1 MNVIPQFF
9 RKLRYSLL
17 VQVRNLQN
25 SNPMNRRLLLL
36 IPFIISAI
44 AFGFIQEDEA
54 LKKILSQIEKY
65 RAEYPQEKVHLHMD
79 KPYYAIGDNIWFKA
93 YVVNAEMNELSALS
107 KILYV
112 ELINEKDSVK
122 QSLKLPLVFGLASGD
137 FTLTD
142 SLKEGNYRIRAYTTW
157 MRNFGEEYFFD
168 KTFTVGNS
176 IANSILT
183 NVSYKFS
190 KTGNSE
196 KVIADINYTDMNGDP
211 LANKEVTY
219 NVNLDFRNIAKGKGV
234 TDSKGNLQIS
244 FVNTQPFILKSG
256 KILTSIKLDDKTLIS
271 KSFPVKSTSGQAD
284 VQFFPESGELVT
296 GIRSRVGFKAIG
308 ADGLGMKVSGYIA
321 NKANTKLVDFE
332 SEHAGM
338 GQFRLQ
344 PLPNETYTA
353 HIKFEDG
360 SEKTF
365 PLPRILP
372 QGYVLTVNNSD
383 PDNLNVNI
391 TTSVT
396 IQPDSKFTLVAQTN
410 GVVHFVAKNNLNA
423 QSFSSNIPKNR
434 FPTGILQLTLFSP
447 ANQPVAERLVFINHS
462 DFLKIEAGT
471 AKSSYEKRE
480 KVKLMLDVKDSKGL
494 PTSGSFSV
502 AVIDETKVP
511 SKESAETTIISN
523 LLLSSDLKGFIE
535 EPNHYFSDINEAK
548 VRQLDILLL
557 TQGWRRFEW
566 KNILGNTYPNL
577 VYQPETNMEIS
588 GRVKALNGKPVIGGK
603 VTLLSS
609 GGDLF
614 LLDTLTDVNG
624 DFRFPNLNFSDSTK
638 FVVQA
643 RNERDRKNVEIELN
657 RIPAQLV
664 TKNKN
669 EAILEIN
676 VNRSIL
682 PYLQNSKN
690 QYDDWR
696 RYGVVGRSILLD
708 EVKVVEKKPV
718 LKHSSNLNGAGN
730 ADAIL
735 KSEDFR
741 NCAYIVQCIQGRVA
755 GIIVNNGI
763 VYSTRSMNT
772 SFRGPVPMQIII
784 DGMPVEPEFISSINP
799 NDVES
804 IEVLKSGANTAIY
817 GMRGGGGVLVINT
830 KRADNSKDYRTY
842 APGVISYNPKG
853 FYKGREFYSPNY
865 EDPKINVK
873 VADLRTTVY
882 WNPNVISD
890 PDGKSSVEFFNADN
904 PGTYKVV
911 IEGIDLKGVLGRQ
924 VYRYTVK

>member
-1 MNVIPQFF
+1 M
-9 RKLRYSLL
+9 KK
-17 VQVRNLQN
+17 
-25 SNPMNRRLLLL
+25 RLLLL
-36 IPFIISAI
+36 IPVIILTI
-44 AFGFIQEDEA
+44 IFGFIQEDEA
-54 LKKILSQIEKY
+54 LKKILLQIEKY
-65 RAEYPQEKVHLHMD
+65 RADYPQEKVHLHMD

-93 YVVNAEMNELSALS
+93 YVVNAEVNELSNLS
-107 KILYV
+107 QILYV
-112 ELINEKDSVK
+112 ELINDKDSVK
-122 QSLKLPLVFGLASGD
+122 QSLKLPLVLGLASGD
-137 FTLTD
+137 FTLAD

-183 NVSYKFS
+183 HVSYQFS

-196 KVIADINYTDMNGDP
+196 KVVADINYTDMDDAP
-211 LANKEVTY
+211 LVNKEVTY
-219 NVNLDFRNIAKGKGV
+219 SVNLDFRNVAKGKGI

-244 FVNTQPFILKSG
+244 FTNTQPFILKSG
-256 KILTSIKLDDKTLIS
+256 KISTNIKLDDKTVIA
-271 KSFPVKSTSGQAD
+271 KNFPVKSTSNQAD
-284 VQFFPESGELVT
+284 VQFFPESGDLVT
-296 GIRSRVGFKAIG
+296 GIRSRVGFKAVS
-308 ADGLGMKVSGYIA
+308 ADGLGIKVSGYITDR
-321 NKANTKLVDFE
+321 ANTKLLEFE

-338 GQFRLQ
+338 GQFRL
-344 PLPNETYTA
+344 LPMANETYTA
-353 HIKFEDG
+353 HVKFEDG
-360 SEKTF
+360 SEKAI
-365 PLPRILP
+365 PLPRIIPL
-372 QGYVLTVNNSD
+372 GYVLAVSNSD
-383 PDNLNVNI
+383 PASLNVTI
-391 TTSVT
+391 STSVG

-410 GVVHFVAKNNLNA
+410 GVVHFVAKNKLNA
-423 QSFSSNIPKNR
+423 QTFSSTIPKSR

-447 ANQPVAERLVFINHS
+447 DNQPVAERLVFVNHS
-462 DFLKIEAGT
+462 DFMRIDLGT

-480 KVKLMLDVKDSKGL
+480 KVKLMLDMKDSKGQ
-494 PTSGSFSV
+494 PTSGNFSV

-511 SKESAETTIISN
+511 FNESAETTIISN

-535 EPNHYFSDINEAK
+535 QPNHYFSDINEAK
-548 VRQLDILLL
+548 IRQLDILLL

-566 KNILGNTYPNL
+566 KNILSNSYPNL
-577 VYQPETNMEIS
+577 VYQPETSLEIS
-588 GRVKALNGKPVIGGK
+588 GRVKSLNGRPVAGGR

-609 GGDLF
+609 AGDVF

-624 DFRFPNLNFSDSTK
+624 DFRFPNLIFSDSTK
-638 FVVQA
+638 FIVQA

-669 EAILEIN
+669 EALVEIN

-696 RYGVVGRSILLD
+696 RYGIVGKSILLD
-708 EVKVVEKKPV
+708 EVRVVEKKPV

-735 KSEDFR
+735 KSEDFL
-741 NCAYIVQCIQGRVA
+741 NCSFITQCIQGRVA

-763 VYSTRSMNT
+763 VYSARSMNT

-784 DGMPVEPEFISSINP
+784 DGMPVDPEFISSINP

-830 KRADNSKDYRTY
+830 KRAENNKDYRTY

-853 FYKGREFYSPNY
+853 FYKGREFYAPNY
-865 EDPKINVK
+865 EDPNTNPKI
-873 VADLRTTVY
+873 ADLRTTVY

-890 PDGKSSVEFFNADN
+890 SDGKSSVEFFNADGAGN
-904 PGTYKVV
+904 YKVIV
-911 IEGIDLKGVLGRQ
+911 EGINIKGSLGRQ
-924 VYRYTVK
+924 VYRYKVN